1 MNLRGLFGMD
11 ITNVTDVIDT
21 SNMSDTEKA
30 KKTNVMDM
38 SSKEESS
45 IDTVTV
51 SRILGVQE
59 STVRKYCALM
69 IKNGYEFD
77 KNSVGHRV
85 FYKKDVEVMKN
96 IVDLKNSG
104 SLTLAEAVQTILN
117 SNDIPDTT
125 TDIVPVTDTGYD
137 KILKQFQEF
146 KDEQMEFNKQLLKE
160 LKRKDDYIKNSI
172 LERDRKLIAALRES
186 METRKQIAELS
197 AKLEEKNRKLWWQF
211 WK

>member
-197 AKLEEKNRKLWWQF
+197 AKLEKNRKSWWQF